1 MNQRIE
7 TEKKQK
13 KQIQTLKISQI
24 VPNPKQPRTYFDDAE
39 IEQLGKSI
47 LAQGQKERAVVR
59 PIGNDKYELVSGEM
73 RYRACLQMGIPTFE
87 VEVKEICDKDLHF
100 ESLIYN
106 AGRHKLTTK
115 EKFYA
120 IVKEVED
127 GRSIKDI
134 AEAFCQSEVW
144 ISKFLTLRNLAPELQ
159 ALLEH
164 GSKKDCLLITEAF
177 ELAKYP
183 NHEYQVKRYQ
193 STKGYSPSFRKKVL
207 TADVKRLCHGSQR
220 DKPSK
225 SRKEKVKGI
234 ISSTETF
241 YYFLKE
247 LSAIDSVKFDN
258 LLEGM
263 PSLEREKMEER
274 LDDCIKW
281 MGSLSLKLNKLNN

>member
-13 KQIQTLKISQI
+13 EQSKTLLISQI
-24 VPNPKQPRTYFDDAE
+24 VPNPEQPRTYFDDAE

-73 RYRACLQMGIPTFE
+73 RYRACLRMGIPTFE
-87 VEVKEICDKDLHF
+87 VEVKEIRDKDLHF

-106 AGRHKLTTK
+106 AGRHKLTTQ

-120 IVKEVED
+120 IVKEVDD

-225 SRKEKVKGI
+225 SRKEKVKEI
-234 ISSTETF
+234 ISSTESF
-241 YYFLKE
+241 YFFLKE
-247 LSAIDSVKFDN
+247 LSEMDMVQLTIV
-258 LLEGM
+258 LEAM
-263 PSLEREKMEER
+263 QSIEREKLEEKF
-274 LDDCIKW
+274 DDCIDLLKT
-281 MGSLSLKLNKLNN
+281 LSAKLNKLNS